1 MRKTLLFAAVLLV
14 GCGDAFEADVFGDID
29 IEQPDAG
36 AATSSTGAGGGGG
49 EGGAAPAACTT
60 AKDCGAPPTAECGSW
75 ACAEHVCVLAPV
87 DAGKLMEGNVPG
99 DCKILVCDGNGGA
112 EYLPAADPKD
122 DGKPCTIDACDG
134 FTQPPSANAAPDEP
148 CPTGVCNGN
157 GACVECLHGYQCG
170 SGVCADMACQ

>member
-60 AKDCGAPPTAECGSW
+60 AKDCGPVPNVECGSW
-75 ACAEHVCVLAPV
+75 ACAEHVCVMVPA
-87 DAGKLMEGNVPG
+87 DAGKLTAGNVPG
-99 DCKILVCDGNGGA
+99 VRFVSTK
-112 EYLPAADPKD
+112 
-122 DGKPCTIDACDG
+122 
-134 FTQPPSANAAPDEP
+134 SASVR
-148 CPTGVCNGN
+148 TR
-157 GACVECLHGYQCG
+157 
-170 SGVCADMACQ
+170 SGVHHAPTVR